1 MRSDTQTEQLRR
13 RVQELEQENSHLRAA
28 ARSGES
34 TTLESAASSLPQL
47 LNVPRRGQ
55 AVVHVRKLV
64 VGFVDWLAGA
74 DGQAEGAGRPLP
86 TAAEL
91 RAELQGLTLRQ
102 LKARAREAGAMQYS
116 IDELEDAADPKTAA
130 VDLVISHAQDGTH
143 YDSR

>member
-1 MRSDTQTEQLRR
+1 MTRST
-13 RVQELEQENSHLRAA
+13 AA
-28 ARSGES
+28 VFGS
-34 TTLESAASSLPQL
+34 
-47 LNVPRRGQ
+47 
-55 AVVHVRKLV
+55 
-64 VGFVDWLAGA
+64 
-74 DGQAEGAGRPLP
+74 
-86 TAAEL
+86 AAEL